1 MVYRAKITEIQS
13 WVENHY
19 NFNYYTIV
27 RDAKDVY
34 IEVKNENEAELLELI
49 NSEQKKLLLLK
60 KQCLEIKNNK

>member
-19 NFNYYTIV
+19 NLKCYTIV

-60 KQCLEIKNNK
+60 KQCLETKE

>member
-13 WVENHY
+13 WVENNY
-19 NFNYYTIV
+19 NLNCYTIV

-60 KQCLEIKNNK
+60 KQCLETKE